1 MFEISE
7 EQKKELLKYL
17 AKRPYIEVAG
27 LVAMIAGQKRQRKR
41 QGPIMQR
48 RNFKDAMREMS
59 EHTVAKIGE
68 HVETL
73 ARLDKEQKG
82 ELLKFGSIEM
92 DTDFPRTVL
101 YAILNRVV
109 HDFVPRN
116 DEHKDTMDKVLK
128 TLETKEL
135 IKRVVD
141 ESGKK

>member
-1 MFEISE
+1 
-7 EQKKELLKYL
+7 
-17 AKRPYIEVAG
+17 
-27 LVAMIAGQKRQRKR
+27 
-41 QGPIMQR
+41 MQR
-48 RNFKDAMREMS
+48 RDFKDAMREMS

-73 ARLDKEQKG
+73 SRLDKEQKG

-109 HDFVPRN
+109 HDFAPRN
-116 DEHKDTMDKVLK
+116 DIHKDTMDKVLK

-135 IKRVVD
+135 IERAVD
-141 ESGKK
+141 ESIKK